1 MIHIR
6 FEGRSLE
13 VNESQLGMPTFR
25 APSLTSFNDQ
35 QIKERLA
42 RFLDVPTRRLQDYVL
57 DWRPN
62 GTLVL
67 RPEAVYG

>member
-1 MIHIR
+1 MVHIR

-13 VNESQLGMPTFR
+13 VDETRLAMPR
-25 APSLTSFNDQ
+25 SLTDV

-42 RFLDVPTRRLQDYVL
+42 RFLDVSPQRLQDYVV
-57 DWRPN
+57 DRRPN

>member
-13 VNESQLGMPTFR
+13 VNESQLGMPTF
-25 APSLTSFNDQ
+25 ATQTSLNDQ